1 MLFADDD
8 ELLLVLLFE
17 SFDELLLES
26 EDPLPEEELVGEEPL
41 PRLNV
46 EK

>member
-8 ELLLVLLFE
+8 ELLLGSLFE

-26 EDPLPEEELVGEEPL
+26 EDPLVEEELVGEEPL